1 MLRSGPFIILF
12 LAWRGLRQYGLSS
25 MVAAFA
31 IALAGGLFLST
42 WKIKEDTKKAFNLYD
57 GGFDAVLGV
66 RGSKVELV
74 LNSVFHVSNGPDNFL
89 TPEQYESIRDNRAIK
104 EAIPLSVGDNYKGY
118 RIVGTIRK
126 LFDEHEWRKGRKY
139 ELAAGKLF
147 DDNRQEAV
155 VGFFAARK
163 LGIKVGQVINP
174 YHGLDYAGED
184 SMHENEY
191 VVVGVLEPTGTP
203 ADRVVWIP
211 IQGALDMPGHA
222 EGLGFAPSSVL
233 VKFQN
238 KAKRAM
244 LKLNYDYLHHPKL
257 MMPLILKTI
266 APLFEK
272 FKVFEL
278 ALTVIAALVA
288 ATSAGV
294 ILATLRSAMNEKR
307 REIAILRSLGARRAT
322 VTASILAHAGL
333 ITLIGILGAFA
344 LFALIG
350 NYAANEIQ
358 EEAGVIIEIFQYDP
372 IFLKVSAG
380 MLALGLLSGLLPALQ
395 AYRSDVAQNLTPTS

>member
-1 MLRSGPFIILF
+1 
-12 LAWRGLRQYGLSS
+12 
-25 MVAAFA
+25 
-31 IALAGGLFLST
+31 
-42 WKIKEDTKKAFNLYD
+42 
-57 GGFDAVLGV
+57 
-66 RGSKVELV
+66 
-74 LNSVFHVSNGPDNFL
+74 
-89 TPEQYESIRDNRAIK
+89 
-104 EAIPLSVGDNYKGY
+104 
-118 RIVGTIRK
+118 
-126 LFDEHEWRKGRKY
+126 
-139 ELAAGKLF
+139 
-147 DDNRQEAV
+147 
-155 VGFFAARK
+155 
-163 LGIKVGQVINP
+163 
-174 YHGLDYAGED
+174 
-184 SMHENEY
+184 
-191 VVVGVLEPTGTP
+191 
-203 ADRVVWIP
+203 
-211 IQGALDMPGHA
+211 
-222 EGLGFAPSSVL
+222 
-233 VKFQN
+233 
-238 KAKRAM
+238 
-244 LKLNYDYLHHPKL
+244 
-257 MMPLILKTI
+257 LKTI

-307 REIAILRSLGARRAT
+307 REIAILRSLGARRST

>member
-42 WKIKEDTKKAFNLYD
+42 WKIKEDTQKAFNLYD

-74 LNSVFHVSNGPDNFL
+74 LNSVFHVSNGPDNYL
-89 TPEQYESIRDNRAIK
+89 TPEQYETIRDNRAIK

-118 RIVGTIRK
+118 RIVGTLRK

-139 ELAAGKLF
+139 ELRASMPAGKFF

-191 VVVGVLEPTGTP
+191 VVTGVLKPTGTP

-211 IQGALDMPGHA
+211 IQGALNMPGHA

-233 VKFQN
+233 VKFQH

-272 FKVFEL
+272 FKIFEL
-278 ALTVIAALVA
+278 AL
-288 ATSAGV
+288 
-294 ILATLRSAMNEKR
+294 
-307 REIAILRSLGARRAT
+307 
-322 VTASILAHAGL
+322 
-333 ITLIGILGAFA
+333 
-344 LFALIG
+344 
-350 NYAANEIQ
+350 
-358 EEAGVIIEIFQYDP
+358 
-372 IFLKVSAG
+372 
-380 MLALGLLSGLLPALQ
+380 
-395 AYRSDVAQNLTPTS
+395 NLTLQGC

>member
-1 MLRSGPFIILF
+1 MLRSGPFIVLF

-66 RGSKVELV
+66 RGSKVELI
-74 LNSVFHVSNGPDNFL
+74 LNSVFHVSNGPDNYL
-89 TPEQYESIRDNRAIK
+89 TPEQYEAIRDHKAIK

-118 RIVGTIRK
+118 RIVGTLRK
-126 LFDEHEWRKGRKY
+126 LFDDHEWKKGRKY
-139 ELAAGKLF
+139 GLAAGKFF

-163 LGIKVGQVINP
+163 LGIRVGQIIHP
-174 YHGLDYAGED
+174 YHGLDYVGED

-191 VVVGVLEPTGTP
+191 VVTGVLEPTGTP

-395 AYRSDVAQNLTPTS
+395 AYRSDVAQNLTQTS

>member
-25 MVAAFA
+25 MVAAFS

-42 WKIKEDTKKAFNLYD
+42 WKIKEDTQKAFNLYD

-89 TPEQYESIRDNRAIK
+89 TPEQYEAIRDNRAIK

-118 RIVGTIRK
+118 RIVGTVRK
-126 LFDEHEWRKGRKY
+126 LFDEHEWRQGRKY
-139 ELAAGKLF
+139 ELAAGKFF
-147 DDNRQEAV
+147 DDDRQEAV

-174 YHGLDYAGED
+174 YHGLDYVGED
-184 SMHENEY
+184 SKHENEY
-191 VVVGVLEPTGTP
+191 VVTGVLKSTGTP

-211 IQGALDMPGHA
+211 IQGALNMPGHA

-233 VKFQN
+233 VKFHP
-238 KAKRAM
+238 KAKRDL
-244 LKLNYDYLHHPKL
+244 LKLTYDYQHHPKL

-266 APLFEK
+266 GPLFEK

-288 ATSAGV
+288 VTSGGI

-333 ITLIGILGAFA
+333 ITLIGIIGAFA
-344 LFALIG
+344 LFTLIG
-350 NYAANEIQ
+350 TYAANVIQ
-358 EEAGVIIEIFQYDP
+358 EEAGVIIELFQYDP
-372 IFLKVSAG
+372 IFLNVPAG